1 MIRIAVFLVG
11 LIVVGGA
18 QAAGPYDG
26 ITQSGVAWL
35 AGHQNLDGSW
45 GASDDVKYVQTSEAV
60 LAMEALN
67 ELSSAYYAGLAWLG
81 NHAPANVD
89 FTARRVLALGAAN
102 QSTSH
107 DLQILQDAQS
117 LAAPGNNGWGLSA
130 TYQGSA
136 LDTGLTLQALTQQ
149 SVSTNVSQAVSYLT
163 TTQLGGSDSG
173 WALGQETTS
182 DPTTTA
188 QALIALVPLKTVSSA
203 VPTAIT
209 NGLQALN
216 AKVTTS
222 SPATQI
228 ALAILANLRNDPNTT
243 QAANLLSSLAS
254 QQSTQDA
261 SWNADPYATALALRA
276 FAAAAGKDQATQKQ
290 IINVPDNA
298 LRKVINTA
306 LGHGAL
312 DAISAGQLQKLTS
325 LNMYS
330 KGISDL
336 TGLQFA
342 TNLTDVDLR
351 YNKLTSL
358 SQVSFLSFVP
368 HLLLTGNLWGQPTGD
383 TDGDGVSDANEI
395 AVSTNPFSALY
406 KPWLKNTP
414 LIDLAGLAAST
425 PEIAM
430 QSAWNALPE
439 DVDGDGDLDLPLY
452 FNGSNENVVPLDSGN
467 DSSYYSYMGPSFG
480 VLVYLENVG
489 GSYVRRSFSNG
500 DDIINGDIEQMIP
513 LDYNNDGKRD
523 LLLVMDGST
532 TGNYASGYTTSKPY
546 RRLVLIKND
555 SGSAY
560 ISTGNPNGTHFSDVT
575 TAVGLDTLA
584 SWVTPGTVV
593 DLNHDGYPDLLNSVF
608 NGTAWVGSA
617 LLYDKVSGTYQSAT
631 TPGLAGLFGV
641 RAMVDL
647 DSDGQLDLVTYDSTK
662 GLRFFHNNGDLSF
675 TEWPNNGDLSQLAG
689 QNVEK
694 IIPADMNNDG
704 LQDLVVIET
713 EIGGNPT
720 NPNVYPYYEGYYAG
734 PRARLLINH
743 GIANGNIA
751 VDENPNLYAAS
762 FWEGDVAY
770 GGTVGDLDNDGNLD
784 VVIVGHQEG
793 SSVILADGSG
803 GYTRLGYEAGIS
815 QMSPPIASQS
825 SQSVNER
832 FAEPYLMDFD
842 GDGNPDL
849 LSPSWGYHMLTNTG
863 NWTGQRN
870 SIEVELTGHVLA
882 TGISSGKD
890 AFGARVVVTAGG
902 RTMSQEVL
910 PIMGRSRR
918 LHFGLGAATTGI
930 QVSIYWP
937 DNPTT
942 PQVLSGNTYVNKLLR
957 VTEP

>member
-1 MIRIAVFLVG
+1 MVRIAVFLAG

-35 AGHQNLDGSW
+35 VGHQNLDGSW

-60 LAMEALN
+60 LAMAALN

-102 QSTSH
+102 QSISH
-107 DLQILQDAQS
+107 DLQVLQEAQS

-130 TYQGSA
+130 AYQGSA
-136 LDTGLTLQALTQQ
+136 LDTGLTLQALVQQ
-149 SVSTNVSQAVSYLT
+149 DVSTNVSQAVSYLT
-163 TTQLGGSDSG
+163 ATQLGGPDSG
-173 WALGQETTS
+173 WALGQETAS
-182 DPTTTA
+182 DPATTA
-188 QALIALVPLKTVSSA
+188 QALIALVPLKSVNSA
-203 VPTAIT
+203 VPTAIA

-216 AKVTTS
+216 AKVTIS

-243 QAANLLSSLAS
+243 QAANLLSALAS

-276 FAAAAGKDQATQKQ
+276 FSAAAGKDQTTQKQ
-290 IINVPDNA
+290 IVNVPDNA
-298 LRKVINTA
+298 LRKVINIA

-325 LNMYS
+325 LYAQS

-342 TNLTDVDLR
+342 ANLTDVDLR
-351 YNKLTSL
+351 NNKLTSL
-358 SQVSFLSFVP
+358 TQVSFLSFVP

-439 DVDGDGDLDLPLY
+439 DFDGDSRLDLVLY

-489 GSYVRRSFSNG
+489 GSYVRRTFSNG

-523 LLLVMDGST
+523 LLLVMDEST
-532 TGNYASGYTTSKPY
+532 TGNYSSGYTTSKPY
-546 RRLVLIKND
+546 RRLVLMKND

-560 ISTGNPNGTHFSDVT
+560 ISTNNPNGTHFSDVT

-584 SWVTPGTVV
+584 SWATPGTVV
-593 DLNHDGYPDLLNSVF
+593 DLNHDGYPDLIDTMF
-608 NGTAWVGSA
+608 NGTSWVGSA
-617 LLYDKVSGTYQSAT
+617 LLYDKVSGTYKQIT
-631 TPGLAGLFGV
+631 TPGLPSLTASHS
-641 RAMVDL
+641 MVDL
-647 DSDGQLDLVTYDSTK
+647 DGDGQLDLVTYDGTK
-662 GLRFFHNNGDLSF
+662 GLRFFRNNGDLSF
-675 TEWPNNGDLSQLAG
+675 TEWPNNSDLSQLAG
-689 QNVEK
+689 HDVEK

-704 LQDLVVIET
+704 RQDFVVIET

-720 NPNVYPYYEGYYAG
+720 PNVYPYYMGYYAG
-734 PRARLLINH
+734 PKARLLINH
-743 GIANGNIA
+743 GITSGAIT
-751 VDENPNLYAAS
+751 VDENPNLYAAMTG
-762 FWEGDVAY
+762 GDVAY

-784 VVIVGHQEG
+784 IVIAADQEG
-793 SSVILADGSG
+793 ASVILADGSG
-803 GYTRLGYEAGIS
+803 GYTSLGYEAGIS
-815 QMSPPIASQS
+815 QTNAPIASQN

-832 FAEPYLMDFD
+832 FAEPYLLDFD
-842 GDGNPDL
+842 GDGKPDL

-882 TGISSGKD
+882 TGASSGKD
-890 AFGARVVVTAGG
+890 AFGARVVVTAAG

-918 LHFGLGAATTGI
+918 LHFGLGSTATGT

-942 PQVLSGNTYVNKLLR
+942 PQVLSGDAYVNKLLR